1 MLKIFKYLKK
11 KEWIMIAFSIV
22 FICCQVYLDLRLPDY
37 MSEITL
43 LVQTEGTKI
52 SQILVAGSW
61 MLGCALGSM
70 LASIIVGYFAA
81 RTASSFSQRLRELVY
96 NKTLDFSLEEINKF
110 SIASLITRSTNDITQ
125 IQQVVAMGLQAMIK
139 APILAVWAIIK
150 IANKNFE
157 WTMITAVAVVF
168 LLCIVMV
175 TITLALPKTRT
186 IQKLTDNLNSVTREN
201 LTGLRVIRAYNA
213 EDYQE
218 EKFEKANKDL
228 MSTNLFVNRVM
239 AIMSPGMSLISSG
252 LTLGIYW
259 IGSYLI
265 NDAGMIDKLPL
276 FSDMV
281 VFSSY
286 AMQVIM
292 AFMMLTMIFIIL
304 PRATVSAKRILA
316 VLDTKT
322 KIIDGSIN
330 HPTTEIKAKIE
341 FKNVSFKYPDAKKY
355 VLKDIS
361 FEANKGDMIA
371 IIGSTGSGKSTISN
385 LIPRFYDVSEGE
397 ILIDD
402 INIKD
407 YSLDALRE
415 KIGYVSQSAVM
426 FTGNVTSNVALGQE
440 KIDQLQLET
449 AIEIAQGKDFVEALD
464 DQYNAK
470 ISQGGTNISGG
481 QKQRLSIAR
490 AIYKDPEIFVFD
502 DSFSALDYQTD
513 ANLRKALNQKM
524 DDKISIIIAQRIG
537 TILHA
542 DQIIVLD
549 KGEIVG
555 KGTHKELL
563 ENCKTYQEIAYSQL
577 SKEELSNES

>member
-125 IQQVVAMGLQAMIK
+125 VQQVVAMGLQAMIK

-175 TITLALPKTRT
+175 TITFALPKTRT

-218 EKFEKANKDL
+218 EKFEKANNEL

-361 FEANKGDMIA
+361 FEANKGDMVA

-524 DDKISIIIAQRIG
+524 EDKISIIIAQRIG

>member
-201 LTGLRVIRAYNA
+201 LNGLRVIRAYNA

-218 EKFEKANKDL
+218 EKFEKANKEL

-464 DQYNAK
+464 AQYNAR

>member
-1 MLKIFKYLKK
+1 
-11 KEWIMIAFSIV
+11 
-22 FICCQVYLDLRLPDY
+22 
-37 MSEITL
+37 
-43 LVQTEGTKI
+43 
-52 SQILVAGSW
+52 
-61 MLGCALGSM
+61 
-70 LASIIVGYFAA
+70 
-81 RTASSFSQRLRELVY
+81 
-96 NKTLDFSLEEINKF
+96 
-110 SIASLITRSTNDITQ
+110 
-125 IQQVVAMGLQAMIK
+125 
-139 APILAVWAIIK
+139 
-150 IANKNFE
+150 
-157 WTMITAVAVVF
+157 
-168 LLCIVMV
+168 
-175 TITLALPKTRT
+175 
-186 IQKLTDNLNSVTREN
+186 
-201 LTGLRVIRAYNA
+201 
-213 EDYQE
+213 
-218 EKFEKANKDL
+218 
-228 MSTNLFVNRVM
+228 
-239 AIMSPGMSLISSG
+239 
-252 LTLGIYW
+252 
-259 IGSYLI
+259 
-265 NDAGMIDKLPL
+265 MIDKLPL

>member
-218 EKFEKANKDL
+218 EKFEKANKEL

-322 KIIDGSIN
+322 KIIDGGIN

-464 DQYNAK
+464 AQYNAR

>member
-125 IQQVVAMGLQAMIK
+125 VQQVVAMGLQAMIK

-218 EKFEKANKDL
+218 EKFEKANKEL

-265 NDAGMIDKLPL
+265 NDAGMIDRLPL

-292 AFMMLTMIFIIL
+292 AFMLLTMIFIIL

-316 VLDTKT
+316 VLDTET
-322 KIIDGSIN
+322 KIKDGRVN
-330 HPTTEIKAKIE
+330 HPTTEIKGKIE

-355 VLKDIS
+355 VVKDIS
-361 FEANKGDMIA
+361 FEANKGDMVA

-407 YSLDALRE
+407 YTLDALRE

-440 KIDQLQLET
+440 KTDQLQLET
-449 AIEIAQGKDFVEALD
+449 AIEIAQGKDFVETLD

-490 AIYKDPEIFVFD
+490 AIYRDPEIFVFD

-513 ANLRKALNQKM
+513 ANLRKALNENMK
-524 DDKISIIIAQRIG
+524 DKISIIIAQRIG

-542 DQIIVLD
+542 NQIIVLD

-577 SKEELSNES
+577 SKEELRNES

>member
-218 EKFEKANKDL
+218 EKFEKANKEL

>member
-150 IANKNFE
+150 IASKNFE

-218 EKFEKANKDL
+218 EKFEKANKEL

>member
-201 LTGLRVIRAYNA
+201 LNGLRVIRAYNA

-218 EKFEKANKDL
+218 EKFEKANKEL

>member
-150 IANKNFE
+150 IASKNFE

-218 EKFEKANKDL
+218 EKFEKANKEL

-542 DQIIVLD
+542 NQIIVLD

>member
-218 EKFEKANKDL
+218 EKFEKANKEL

-322 KIIDGSIN
+322 KIIDGGIN